1 MALQCENHPR
11 QQCWDGLCR
20 LGTGTRCTLAC
31 DLPEAGFVFPP
42 AI

>member
-1 MALQCENHPR
+1 MALECENHPR

-20 LGTGTRCTLAC
+20 LGTGTTLAC

-42 AI
+42 GI